1 MINPLRS
8 LLVPGSGTQILGA
21 ANALG
26 ARIAESIGCA
36 IHRRRLREELA
47 HMGYA
52 GVIYANAALQ
62 ASMLAMETVLRH
74 LHDVG
79 HLGGAE
85 HMLTTYPSRR
95 EHVGFYAWMQLQK
108 RY

>member
-26 ARIAESIGCA
+26 ARIAESIG
-36 IHRRRLREELA
+36 
-47 HMGYA
+47 
-52 GVIYANAALQ
+52 
-62 ASMLAMETVLRH
+62 
-74 LHDVG
+74 
-79 HLGGAE
+79 GAE

-95 EHVGFYAWMQLQK
+95 AHVGFYAWMQLQK